1 MITLVAL
8 AKSHYPRT
16 HLSTHP
22 SAHPSAIPSRLEDRI
37 RKLSTASAGH
47 RRASIDLCA
56 YQAQCEN
63 KSRRLNAML
72 PGSRLIMQ
80 GVPASDA
87 QRIDQEAQAAILIR
101 PFYIAW
107 LERSAKKSSDPFV
120 FMAKNKLVQKLKSK
134 QNKSKPGGSQ
144 GSAIK
149 KMPKAK
155 PKNTAPAAHAASQ
168 GGGKPAWL
176 QRSDRRSFGS

>member
-1 MITLVAL
+1 M
-8 AKSHYPRT
+8 
-16 HLSTHP
+16 
-22 SAHPSAIPSRLEDRI
+22 EDRI
-37 RKLSTASAGH
+37 RKLSTASSGH

-63 KSRRLNAML
+63 NSRRLSAML

-80 GVPASDA
+80 GVSASDA

-107 LERSAKKSSDPFV
+107 LERSAKNSSDPFV

-134 QNKSKPGGSQ
+134 QNKSKAKAGGS
-144 GSAIK
+144 AVK
-149 KMPKAK
+149 KMPHAK
-155 PKNTAPAAHAASQ
+155 PKPAVNTASTGRASTGSAPTSPTSPT
-168 GGGKPAWL
+168 GGGQPAWL
-176 QRSDRRSFGS
+176 KRMDRRSFGT

>member
-1 MITLVAL
+1 MFALTPIQTQRPPDPTL
-8 AKSHYPRT
+8 
-16 HLSTHP
+16 HP
-22 SAHPSAIPSRLEDRI
+22 PAHQPRLEDRI
-37 RKLSTASAGH
+37 RKLSTPSAGH

-56 YQAQCEN
+56 YQAPCEN
-63 KSRRLNAML
+63 NSRRLSAML

-80 GVPASDA
+80 GVSASDA

-120 FMAKNKLVQKLKSK
+120 FMATNKSVQKLKSK

-149 KMPKAK
+149 KMPKGK
-155 PKNTAPAAHAASQ
+155 PKAPTPAAPAASG

-176 QRSDRRSFGS
+176 KRSDRRSFGS